1 MLQRDVTSEIYLERE
16 FPGRLQR
23 SSWEKMES
31 SGTEKQWNREN
42 EKQGQARGNGSRMRQ
57 EGKTASPHCLRKP
70 KKTFSHNMQVRIV
83 GGVFWFV
90 FICVC
95 LGLDFV
101 GVFLYLVVVFVCFVF
116 CFALFRLVSKGVRV
130 KLKRSKVFQV
140 ADRYLEVK
148 AIWTQT
154 KKGPS
159 HERAG
164 KEEIPSL
171 SSFQRKSPSLQ
182 KREGWEG
189 EGTGS
194 FLDEPQHSWSMSF
207 DWLSFFTCTGSYRL
221 AKRECVCLVEE
232 DRWRKWLLVW
242 SDWHSL
248 SIFHSQHNW
257 IFIKVFTWMFMAFM
271 TRTGSEAF

>member
-1 MLQRDVTSEIYLERE
+1 
-16 FPGRLQR
+16 
-23 SSWEKMES
+23 MES

-148 AIWTQT
+148 AI
-154 KKGPS
+154 
-159 HERAG
+159 
-164 KEEIPSL
+164 
-171 SSFQRKSPSLQ
+171 
-182 KREGWEG
+182 
-189 EGTGS
+189 
-194 FLDEPQHSWSMSF
+194 
-207 DWLSFFTCTGSYRL
+207 
-221 AKRECVCLVEE
+221 
-232 DRWRKWLLVW
+232 
-242 SDWHSL
+242 
-248 SIFHSQHNW
+248 
-257 IFIKVFTWMFMAFM
+257 
-271 TRTGSEAF
+271 